1 MSSFYTSLSGLNA
14 AQTDLN
20 VTSNNIANVG
30 TNGFKSSNAEFADVI
45 SSSLYQAGNSVV
57 GQGTR
62 TKSITQEFGQGSVQ
76 QTGATLDL
84 MVNNSGFFVTKAAG
98 TSGQVNFTRDGSFKL
113 DANTDNVTDATGN
126 ELQVLPVDQLGNV
139 TATGDAAMRT
149 LHVPETNGTAK
160 ATSEIDLSMTF
171 PTDSAAP
178 ADATFSPTDP
188 KSYNGATSSTVYDSA
203 GNAIPATVYYVH
215 TQSLATNSDGTKS
228 GTSQWVAHT
237 FVGDQEIFPSG
248 TSTAPTLT
256 FDTNG
261 TLTSPSGVQT
271 YGAVTPTGASAPMAI
286 SVNYGTA
293 TQEGSF
299 AFQAVQSSQNGN
311 TVGKL
316 SDLTVGE
323 DGIVS
328 ATYSDG
334 STLKLGAVALAN
346 FTNPSGLHQ
355 VGSTNWQATGSSGT
369 AQIGAAGS
377 DGLGTISQGEL
388 EMSNVDLTAELVNLI
403 SAQRNFQANA
413 KAIDTDKQ
421 MVESVI
427 NLQ

>member
-30 TNGFKSSNAEFADVI
+30 TNGFKSSNVEFADVI

-62 TKSITQEFGQGSVQ
+62 TKSISQEFTQGSVQ
-76 QTGATLDL
+76 STGQSLDL
-84 MVNNSGFFVTKAAG
+84 MVNDQGFFVTKAAG
-98 TSGQVNFTRDGSFKL
+98 TGSQVNFTRDGAFKL
-113 DANTDNVTDATGN
+113 NANTDNVTDSAGN

-139 TATGDAAMRT
+139 TATGSAAMRT

-171 PTDSAAP
+171 PSDAAAP
-178 ADATFSPTDP
+178 TDTTFSPTDA
-188 KSYNGATSSTVYDSA
+188 KSYNGATSTTVYDSA

-215 TQSLATNSDGTKS
+215 TQSLTTNSDGTKS

-237 FVGDQEIFPSG
+237 YVGDQEVFPAG
-248 TSTAPTLT
+248 TTTAPTLT

-261 TLTSPSGVQT
+261 TLTSPTGVQT
-271 YGAVTPTGASAPMAI
+271 YGAVTPTGASGPLAI
-286 SVNYGTA
+286 SFNYGTA
-293 TQEGSF
+293 TQEGAF
-299 AFQAVQSSQNGN
+299 ALQTVQSSQNGN
-311 TVGKL
+311 TVGQL
-316 SDLTVGE
+316 SDLTVGD
-323 DGIVS
+323 DGVVS

-334 STLKLGAVALAN
+334 SSLKLGAVALAN

-355 VGSTNWQATGSSGT
+355 SGSTNWQATGASGA
-369 AQIGAAGS
+369 AQIGAAGTN
-377 DGLGTISQGEL
+377 GLGTVSQGEL
-388 EMSNVDLTAELVNLI
+388 EMSNVDLTSELVNLI
-403 SAQRNFQANA
+403 SAQRDFQANS

-421 MVESVI
+421 MLESIIQVV
-427 NLQ
+427 